1 MATILLVEE
10 KPRLRALFR
19 QALEQM
25 GHSVCEATRGEEA
38 LAHCHVELGDT
49 VIMDLPLP
57 DGDGLATIHALR
69 RDYPSLNIVALSGE
83 DYANKMLRRARA
95 YGANRTF
102 VKPVAMD
109 ELLTAVQRLSTK
121 PIPEPIPP
129 DAA

>member
-10 KPRLRALFR
+10 KARLRALFR
-19 QALEQM
+19 QALEEK
-25 GHSVCEATRGEEA
+25 GHNVCEATGGKEA
-38 LAHCHVELGDT
+38 LSRCHSYPRDT

-57 DGDGLATIHALR
+57 DGDGLATIHTLR
-69 RDYPSLNIVALSGE
+69 QNYPSLNIVALSGE